1 MSPPALLLLG
11 FLVAGVPLSAQTAR
25 APQGFSFGFGLG
37 YGGVRSSCDS
47 CGGAVGRVG
56 GTTASVTAGK
66 FLTRSLR
73 LGGALDTW
81 IHSHGGATEDMANA
95 SVTLSYAVHGL
106 SAVFIPDGLLLV
118 GGIGVSTYHSGIVR
132 HVADTVPGLAGT
144 GWGYS
149 FGLGYDLR
157 LSKHLLLN
165 ASGSHLY
172 GRVGDLH
179 RTDGGGGYT
188 TGWNQNYFDL
198 TLGVTFQ
205 P

>member
-1 MSPPALLLLG
+1 M
-11 FLVAGVPLSAQTAR
+11 
-25 APQGFSFGFGLG
+25 
-37 YGGVRSSCDS
+37 
-47 CGGAVGRVG
+47 
-56 GTTASVTAGK
+56 TASVKAGT

-81 IHSHGGATEDMANA
+81 VHSHDGATEDMANA

-106 SAVFIPDGLLLV
+106 SDFFIPEGLILV
-118 GGIGVSTYHSGIVR
+118 GGIGLSTYHSGIVR

-157 LSKHLLLN
+157 LSKHALLT

-172 GRVGDLH
+172 GKVGDLH
-179 RTDGGGGYT
+179 RTDGRGAYT
-188 TGWNQNYFDL
+188 TGWKQDYFDL
-198 TLGVTFQ
+198 VLAVTFQ